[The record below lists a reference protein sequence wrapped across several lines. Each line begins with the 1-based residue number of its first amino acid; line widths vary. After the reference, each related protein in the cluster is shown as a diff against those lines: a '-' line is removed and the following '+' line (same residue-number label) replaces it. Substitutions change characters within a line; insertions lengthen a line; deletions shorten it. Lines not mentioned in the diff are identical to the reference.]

1 MSKKATPCGTIVGEI
16 PLNVIGPPVMIVIVP
31 SANRSGSAFEVTTR
45 VTVAVVGTAVGAEYR
60 PLSSI
65 EPQLG
70 LQEVRS
76 GKFVVPEGV
85 PCVSSQVTPFIV
97 PMSLVRVALNWNCE
111 GVEELELVG
120 TVAVVGFKTT
130 EIPESKLRSPVPV
143 AFVSAADVAVIVI
156 TSVQVVVVAVQLVPC
171 NFVRSGRDCGAVKTT
186 VVFAELVGIFPD

>member
-60 PLSSI
+60 PLPSI
-65 EPQLG
+65 DPQVG

-111 GVEELELVG
+111 GVEEFELVG
-120 TVAVVGFKTT
+120 TVAVVGTKTT
-130 EIPESKLRSPVPV
+130 EIPESKLRSAVPV

-156 TSVQVVVVAVQLVPC
+156 TSVQVVVVAVQLMC
-171 NFVRSGRDCGAVKTT
+171 RSAVCYLNRRSLLRKCKTM
-186 VVFAELVGIFPD
+186 